1 MPCRCTQIKKVPLP
15 GKAGAYQYTFKCVT
29 SDGRVKHAQLA
40 EKDDTKARRLAE
52 IKCDQVTAR
61 E

>member
-1 MPCRCTQIKKVPLP
+1 MPCRCTQIKKVPIG
-15 GKAGAYQYTFKCVT
+15 GKAGVYQYTFKYVT
-29 SDGRVKHAQLA
+29 ADGRTKRAQLA
-40 EKDDTKARRLAE
+40 ETDDKRAKRLAQ